1 MIKSSYHFPRN
12 KFLANYKIIFLCGIT
27 CLSSICYLF
36 QSEKHFFF
44 LNVLCSFLRR
54 GSFMSYFTY
63 CLFYTIYQY
72 LSFIILW
79 CCANSGVSAGR
90 ILCSNIVAV
99 ESSKKWREYIDT
111 NLPHFCTLKFGI
123 ELG

>member
-1 MIKSSYHFPRN
+1 
-12 KFLANYKIIFLCGIT
+12 
-27 CLSSICYLF
+27 
-36 QSEKHFFF
+36 
-44 LNVLCSFLRR
+44 
-54 GSFMSYFTY
+54 MSYFTY

-99 ESSKKWREYIDT
+99 ESSKKWRIYRYKSA
-111 NLPHFCTLKFGI
+111 TLLYLKI
-123 ELG
+123 WY